1 MDILLTQA
9 AVLQLMTSR
18 RAGAIVIDGPT
29 DLRLWQPPGPER
41 DFSHAYG
48 PQLID
53 TLDKERRRILG
64 GKLTIGDLL
73 RLHPGKVHCDF
84 IIWIATRPPHA
95 EIAQAPAP
103 PLSVIFSAVK
113 SALAYAAERNVVRI
127 AFGPLGAGP
136 GEAETAERLATIVRA
151 SHEYKEECATAGRRL
166 AIEEVQV
173 CHPSSAV
180 ITQAQRMVQRMA
192 KATRPEP
199 TATATA
205 TATATPPAKKKAR
218 KFGATTTRA
227 PRISSKLSADDVN
240 HARATAHPYDRTRVY
255 LQSQWLIHPT
265 FGVGRVDIVHD
276 EKMITVRFE
285 DTQQRKLI
293 HDR

>member
-29 DLRLWQPPGPER
+29 DLRLWQPPGPDR
-41 DFSHAYG
+41 DFAHAYG
-48 PQLID
+48 PLLSD
-53 TLDKERRRILG
+53 TLDKERRRLPG
-64 GKLTIGDLL
+64 GRLAIGELL
-73 RLHPGKVHCDF
+73 RLHPGKLHCDF

-103 PLSVIFSAVK
+103 SLLVIFSAVK

-127 AFGPLGAGP
+127 AFGALGAGP
-136 GEAETAERLATIVRA
+136 GEAETSERLATIVRA
-151 SHEYKEECATAGRRL
+151 AHEYKEECAAAGRRL

-192 KATRPEP
+192 KATRPESTPTTP
-199 TATATA
+199 TAPA
-205 TATATPPAKKKAR
+205 AKKKAR
-218 KFGATTTRA
+218 KVGTTTTRA
-227 PRISSKLSADDVN
+227 PRVSSKLSADDIN